1 MRARPTRS
9 SSASTQASRLVQAS
23 CLFVV
28 RRQGAASAIPTASV
42 QGKNNIIGTTV
53 DLIVGRANLG
63 KDMSHYLVE
72 RIRAH
77 HAIRVHT
84 DTTCTALRGDGALR
98 GVMVTSSTGV
108 SEDLGCDGLFCLISA
123 EPATGWLTEVALD
136 PDGSIWTDRDLEST
150 DLGVAWELIG
160 RSPVPFE
167 TSIPGVFAAGDARS
181 GAVKRVAASVGEGAS
196 AVKSVHRILVP

>member
-1 MRARPTRS
+1 MRYACTPTPR
-9 SSASTQASRLVQAS
+9 
-23 CLFVV
+23 
-28 RRQGAASAIPTASV
+28 
-42 QGKNNIIGTTV
+42 
-53 DLIVGRANLG
+53 
-63 KDMSHYLVE
+63 
-72 RIRAH
+72 
-77 HAIRVHT
+77 
-84 DTTCTALRGDGALR
+84 ALRSVA
-98 GVMVTSSTGV
+98 TGV
-108 SEDLGCDGLFCLISA
+108 ARRHGDLLDRGLWQDLGCDGLFCPISA

-136 PDGSIWTDRDLEST
+136 PDGSIWTDRDLESI